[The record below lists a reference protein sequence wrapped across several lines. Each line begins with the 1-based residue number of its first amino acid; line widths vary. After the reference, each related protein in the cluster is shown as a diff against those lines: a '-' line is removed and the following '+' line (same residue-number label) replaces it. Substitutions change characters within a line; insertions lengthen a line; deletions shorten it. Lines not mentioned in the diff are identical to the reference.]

1 MRAGVPDPH
10 KRLGKRTFLHPTT
23 LVLGDFEQR
32 VDGYYGAPQSLYSD
46 QFTWRDGVDGAIGY
60 KMEVMPTHPGLMT
73 SLIGGYGSLARTQA
87 ERLPHYAAAI
97 AMMRDGFHDESE
109 GGAVELSKYGDAV
122 LDYVLNDYVLEGLR
136 HSHLMMS
143 EMLFAAGAQSVRAG
157 HGDMPFMSSWKQVKE
172 LIPTLKYAPGMAG
185 CGSAHVMGGC
195 TMGADETRCLTDSEG
210 RYRARSIVPCG
221 YGCAPDGPTQECLDL
236 LGRHGQRPAH
246 IHFFISAPGHRHLT
260 TQINLA
266 GEQYLW
272 DDFAYATRDGLVGD
286 IKFVEDAAAA
296 RDRGL
301 QGSRFAELQ
310 FDFQLQKAPAAQA
323 EQRSKRP
330 RALQGA

>member
-1 MRAGVPDPH
+1 MTVKVSHTAEIQNLFNEAAGLNNDQGSPRVKQIMLRLINDAARIIEDLEISDDEFWYAVDYLN
-10 KRLGKRTFLHPTT
+10 RLGGRNEAGLLVPGLGLEHFLDVLQDAKDAQAGLTGGTPRTIEGPLY
-23 LVLGDFEQR
+23 VA
-32 VDGYYGAPQSLYSD
+32 GAPLAEGEVRMDDGSELD
-46 QFTWRDGVDGAIGY
+46 RDTVMFLEGVVRDTQGAP
-60 KMEVMPTHPGLMT
+60 V
-73 SLIGGYGSLARTQA
+73 A
-87 ERLPHYAAAI
+87 
-97 AMMRDGFHDESE
+97 
-109 GGAVELSKYGDAV
+109 GAVVDLWHANTQGNYSYFDKSQSDYNLRRRIVTDA
-122 LDYVLNDYVLEGLR
+122 D
-136 HSHLMMS
+136 
-143 EMLFAAGAQSVRAG
+143 
-157 HGDMPFMSSWKQVKE
+157 
-172 LIPTLKYAPGMAG
+172 
-185 CGSAHVMGGC
+185 
-195 TMGADETRCLTDSEG
+195 G
-210 RYRARSIVPCG
+210 RYRARSTVPCG
-221 YGCAPDGPTQECLDL
+221 YGCSPDGPTQECLNL

-296 RDRGL
+296 RDRGV